1 MHIKVNLELAQTL
14 INYLQA
20 KPYIEVHQ
28 LIDAL
33 LKCEKAD
40 DSTSESF
47 TQITDQEDMTK

>member
-47 TQITDQEDMTK
+47 TQITDHEDIHK